1 MIVFVLPP
9 NESCNKRVSL
19 ESRYGMWWVLPST
32 NADITLPNAL
42 NDKLI
47 FVAYFIPSPVAPVLL
62 ARYEP
67 AKSTKFNFDAL
78 YFSSP
83 LSSCYWE
90 SMYMLKILC
99 DRDDYAFIFVALVA
113 LFLKPAYMYFYILVI
128 ESTSICVR
136 SFMKIPLSGLYLRSI
151 LALVS
156 FPNKSWISSL

>member
-1 MIVFVLPP
+1 
-9 NESCNKRVSL
+9 
-19 ESRYGMWWVLPST
+19 MWWVLPST
-32 NADITLPNAL
+32 KADMTLPKAL

-47 FVAYFIPSPVAPVLL
+47 LVAYFIPSPVAPVLL

-78 YFSSP
+78 YFSFP

-113 LFLKPAYMYFYILVI
+113 RFLKPMSMYFYIFAIV
-128 ESTSICVR
+128 STSICVR
-136 SFMKIPLSGLYLRSI
+136 SLMKIPLSGLYFKSI

-156 FPNKSWISSL
+156 FPKRSWIS